1 MIMTSPIRTHEI
13 KPTDFYDIVVDVLK
27 REGGYVNHPN
37 DPGGETNYGI
47 AKRSHPDED
56 IKNLTEERATEI
68 YKKSYWNPSKA
79 TSVPGTLRWTYFDMV
94 VNMGQRRAVKIL
106 QEACNSKGC
115 KLVVD
120 GLIGRKTIAAS
131 KKIDNS
137 RLKVYRIL
145 YYTDLVK
152 RKPKLSDFIVGW
164 IRRAMET

>member
-1 MIMTSPIRTHEI
+1 MISSPIRTYDL
-13 KPTDFYDIVVDVLK
+13 KPTDFYDMVREVLI

-56 IKNLTEERATEI
+56 IKNLTEDRAIEI
-68 YKKSYWNPSKA
+68 YKKTYWNPSKA
-79 TSVPGTLRWTYFDMV
+79 SSIPGEMRYTYFDMV

-120 GLIGRKTIAAS
+120 GLIGRKTLAAS

-137 RLKVYRIL
+137 RVKVYRIL
-145 YYTDLVK
+145 YYTDLIR

-164 IRRAMET
+164 LRRAMET